1 MNKEKLIN
9 LLKKHEGIRL
19 KPYLDTV
26 GKLTIGV
33 GRNLDDVGISKD
45 EAEMMLSNDIDR
57 SIYDLNRH
65 LPWWIN
71 LDETRQMVLID
82 MCFNLGISRLLG
94 FENTL
99 KSIASGE
106 YEIASQQMLQS
117 KWAGQ
122 VGNRAKKLSQMMKE
136 GRSNE

>member
-19 KPYLDTV
+19 KPYLDSV

-57 SIYDLNRH
+57 SIHDLNHH
-65 LPWWIN
+65 LSWWID

-99 KSIASGE
+99 RSIKSGE

-122 VGNRAKKLSQMMKE
+122 VGNRAKELSQMMKE
-136 GRSNE
+136 GR

>member
-45 EAEMMLSNDIDR
+45 EAEMMLLNDIDR
-57 SIYDLNRH
+57 SIHDLDHH

-71 LDETRQMVLID
+71 LDETRQTVLID

-99 KSIASGE
+99 KSIESGN

-117 KWAGQ
+117 KWAIQ
-122 VGNRAKKLSQMMKE
+122 VGNRAKELSQMMKE
-136 GRSNE
+136 GR

>member
-26 GKLTIGV
+26 GRLTIGV

-57 SIYDLNRH
+57 CIHDLDHH
-65 LPWWIN
+65 LPWWID

-99 KSIASGE
+99 KSIKSGE

-122 VGNRAKKLSQMMKE
+122 VGNRAKELSQMMKE
-136 GRSNE
+136 GR